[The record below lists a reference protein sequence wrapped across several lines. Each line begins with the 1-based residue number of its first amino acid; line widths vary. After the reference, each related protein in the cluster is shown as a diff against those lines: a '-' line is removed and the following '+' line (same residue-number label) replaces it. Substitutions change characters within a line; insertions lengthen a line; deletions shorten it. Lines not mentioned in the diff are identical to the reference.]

1 MTEFLEKATGSLLLL
16 KMSEGL
22 LKASLLLR
30 AMAKALDFI
39 VIAAAVRAVPQVGF
53 LAGLAYLLIG
63 DGLFDGRSLGKKIMR
78 LRVISSSA
86 GAQGSFRDS
95 MIRNAPFAAAML
107 FFNIPLAGW
116 IFPVLIL
123 TFEFL
128 LTLGNSE
135 GMRLG
140 DDLAGTKVVEG

>member
-1 MTEFLEKATGSLLLL
+1 MFQFLEKATAGLLLL
-16 KMSEGL
+16 MMSEGQ

-30 AMAKALDFI
+30 VMAKALDFI
-39 VIAAAVRAVPQVGF
+39 VIAAAVRAVPRVGF
-53 LAGLAYLLIG
+53 CAGLAYLLIG

-78 LRVISSSA
+78 LRVISDLSS
-86 GAQGSFRDS
+86 AQGSFRDS

-107 FFNIPLAGW
+107 LFNIPLAGW

-123 TFEFL
+123 TLEFL

>member
-1 MTEFLEKATGSLLLL
+1 
-16 KMSEGL
+16 MSEGL

-30 AMAKALDFI
+30 VMAKTLDLI
-39 VIAAAVRAVPQVGF
+39 AIAAAVRAVPRVGF

-78 LRVISSSA
+78 LRVISAAS
-86 GAQGSFRDS
+86 GAPGSFRDS
-95 MIRNAPFAAAML
+95 MIRNAPFASAML
-107 FFNIPLAGW
+107 LYNIPLAGW
-116 IFPVLIL
+116 VFPLLIL
-123 TFEFL
+123 TFEYF
-128 LTLGNSE
+128 LTLGNVE

>member
-30 AMAKALDFI
+30 VMAKTLDFL
-39 VIAAAVRAVPQVGF
+39 VIAAAVRAVPRIGF

-78 LRVISSSA
+78 LRIICPAS

-95 MIRNAPFAAAML
+95 MIRNVPFAAAML
-107 FFNIPLAGW
+107 FTNIPIAGW
-116 IFPVLIL
+116 IFAVLIL